1 VRSAYYLLLLIVSVL
16 LPNLPAPLLAEDKT
30 ESLEQAARD
39 ARNRA
44 KQGYERLSR
53 RRTFD
58 LDGVPYGA
66 TALPITFFTPSS
78 GLHYGG
84 WLEVANYGREPYV
97 YRANFQWYL
106 TTKGKRNHHMRLEFP
121 TPFGLPVNARLLTRD
136 LKNRGANF
144 FGIGNDTK
152 IDKQKT
158 EEESDYYRY
167 LLEQQQSAFDLE
179 YAELEPMIIFS
190 GLRFNRGVPS
200 RIDEVKAD
208 ASYVFNLREGE
219 VRGRGGGWANFIVV
233 GLMFDSRND
242 QELPT
247 AGLLSEASLQLGGSL
262 LGADYGYRRIT
273 LINTHYWRP
282 SFLAPTSP
290 NVLVTRVVFESL
302 GDDAPFYELT
312 EVGGSIRGV
321 EVGGGSFMR
330 GFKTRRFADK
340 KKMLYSAELR
350 RTFKSV
356 RWRGH
361 YFETLGMLF
370 GDAGRVAPSVGKV
383 LDPAE
388 LHGSGGFGCRV
399 TWNSQLS
406 LRADFAASAEGNVVL
421 LSFGNL
427 F

>member
-1 VRSAYYLLLLIVSVL
+1 MRSADYLILLIVSGPL
-16 LPNLPAPLLAEDKT
+16 SMLPTATFAVDKT

-39 ARNRA
+39 ASNRA
-44 KQGYERLSR
+44 KEGYERLSR

-66 TALPITFFTPSS
+66 TALPIAFFTPSS

-97 YRANFQWYL
+97 YRANVQWYL

-121 TPFGLPVNARLLTRD
+121 APFGFPVNARLLTRD
-136 LKNRGANF
+136 LKSRGANF
-144 FGIGNDTK
+144 FGIGNDTE
-152 IDKQKT
+152 IDKKRT
-158 EEESDYYRY
+158 ERESDYYRY

-200 RIDEVKAD
+200 RIDEEKAD
-208 ASYVFNLREGE
+208 AYYVFDLRDGE
-219 VRGRGGGWANFIVV
+219 IRGRGGGWANFIVV
-233 GLMFDSRND
+233 GLMFDSRDD
-242 QELPT
+242 QEAPSS
-247 AGLLSEASLQLGGSL
+247 GLLSEASLQLGSSL
-262 LGADYGYRRIT
+262 LGADYGYRRVT

-330 GFKTRRFADK
+330 GFKTRRFADRM
-340 KKMLYSAELR
+340 KMLYSAELR

-356 RWRGH
+356 HWRGH

-370 GDAGRVAPSVGKV
+370 GDAGRVAPGLKKA
-383 LDPAE
+383 LDPSD

-406 LRADFAASAEGNVVL
+406 IRADFAASAEGNVVL